1 MAKKIINKIFKY
13 AAFKEA
19 SEISLE
25 NKKQG
30 ISLEYFFQGNESHS
44 FTLPKKLEK
53 DLNNSLEQIFKLTSN
68 ELVKKKYCRFLDSN
82 YRLSFYLSITPSEF
96 GNRITIKIIPK
107 EKQLLRLNQL
117 GMEREQLKTLK
128 SLLKKKSGL
137 IIISSPDNQG
147 KSTTLNAVIKEL
159 DSPKI
164 SAYSLG
170 LNLENEFENINCLEA
185 NNYNW
190 DKILN
195 LDSDIIIAPLNSEIN
210 WQKAITAA
218 NTGRLVLGL
227 ASSDSS
233 WKILETI
240 LKLKRPLKE
249 KIDNLHLIINQRI
262 YPLKR
267 SLNAGNKK
275 KRLSR
280 KNIALFEFLEINKN
294 IKNFLLESKSKK
306 DKSDFWHKTAKL
318 ATINGYHSLKEDY
331 RHKKKNGLI
340 V

>member
-1 MAKKIINKIFKY
+1 MGKKIINKIFKY

-19 SEISLE
+19 SKISLE

-30 ISLEYFFQGNESHS
+30 ISLEYFFQGDESHS

-107 EKQLLRLNQL
+107 ERQLLRLNQL
-117 GMEREQLKTLK
+117 GMERAQLKTLK
-128 SLLKKKSGL
+128 NLLLKKSGL

-147 KSTTLNAVIKEL
+147 KSTTLNATIKEL
-159 DSPKI
+159 DNPNI

-170 LNLENEFENINCLEA
+170 LNLEGEFENINCLKA
-185 NNYNW
+185 NSYNW
-190 DKILN
+190 DKILS
-195 LDSDIIIAPLNSEIN
+195 LDSDLIITPLDSEIN
-210 WQKAITAA
+210 WQKAIAAA

-227 ASSDSS
+227 TNSDST

-240 LKLKRPLKE
+240 LRLKGPLKE
-249 KIDNLHLIINQRI
+249 KINNLRLIINQRI

-267 SLNAGNKK
+267 GQDINNKK

-306 DKSDFWHKTAKL
+306 DKSDFWYKLAKL
-318 ATINGYHSLKEDY
+318 AIENGYHSLKEDY